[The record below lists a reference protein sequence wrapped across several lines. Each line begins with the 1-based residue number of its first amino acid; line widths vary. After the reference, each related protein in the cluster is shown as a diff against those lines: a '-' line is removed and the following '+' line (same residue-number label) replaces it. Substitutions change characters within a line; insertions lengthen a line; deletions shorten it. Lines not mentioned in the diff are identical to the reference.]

1 MRSKNRYPGMD
12 PAIVKQIQ
20 YHAWRLKQMPC
31 FCSEDIED
39 IEQELLCEVFECL
52 AKYNKQ
58 KSSLGTFVD
67 QIVTRRSN
75 NMIQRRLSLK
85 RGGKCTTISLDVC
98 DEYGVALVDKLPDE
112 QSFEDLDLALDVA
125 HIVCRLPEGTQRIT
139 TLLQTYTIT
148 EVASMT
154 GKSRAAIYRL
164 LEQIR
169 PCFIELLPYLNQGG
183 HPKLKSGI
191 KPSTKGEPHE

>member
-1 MRSKNRYPGMD
+1 MRSKNRYPGID

-20 YHAWRLKQMPC
+20 YHAGRLKQMPC
-31 FCSEDIED
+31 FRSEDIED
-39 IEQELLCEVFECL
+39 IEQALFCEVLACL
-52 AKYNKQ
+52 AKYNEK
-58 KSSLGTFVD
+58 KSRLGTFVD
-67 QIVTRRSN
+67 RIITRRSN

-85 RGGKCTTISLDVC
+85 RGGQSTTVSLDEC
-98 DEYGVALVDKLPDE
+98 HEDGVALVDKLPDE
-112 QSFEDLDLALDVA
+112 PSIEDLDLVLDVA
-125 HIVCRLPEGTQRIT
+125 NIVCHLPEGTQKIT

-183 HPKLKSGI
+183 HPKLQYGI
-191 KPSTKGEPHE
+191 KPSTQGETHE